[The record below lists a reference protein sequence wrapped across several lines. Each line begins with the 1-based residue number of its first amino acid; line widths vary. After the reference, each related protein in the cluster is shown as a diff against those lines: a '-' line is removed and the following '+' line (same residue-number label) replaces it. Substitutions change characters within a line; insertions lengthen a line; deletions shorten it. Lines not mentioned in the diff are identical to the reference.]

1 MLLHINLLFIEQLFK
16 NNHNHA
22 DILNNKLKKEKQNC
36 VLSCHSVA
44 PDQTRLLYSEIH

>member
-22 DILNNKLKKEKQNC
+22 DILNNKQQQKS

-44 PDQTRLLYSEIH
+44 PDQTRQLYSEIQ